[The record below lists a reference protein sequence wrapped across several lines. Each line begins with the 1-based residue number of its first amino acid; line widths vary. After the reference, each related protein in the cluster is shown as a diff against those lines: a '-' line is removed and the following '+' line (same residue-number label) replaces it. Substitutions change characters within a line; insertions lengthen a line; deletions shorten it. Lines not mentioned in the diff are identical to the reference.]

1 MLGNVDQ
8 QNRCGIT
15 MPIGSLSAKDEKI
28 SAITEGSSIFLQ
40 VPRYQRGYAWDTD
53 NIDEMLSDL
62 QSVPKGSF
70 FFGTLILH
78 IRPTEESTFD
88 LIDGQQR
95 MTSITIMLSV
105 IRDILKRLGHD
116 NESFQIH
123 QHISTKPL
131 GGKTTH
137 RLIPCA
143 ELKENDFFP
152 KYIQNEKVEDVD
164 PVNISQKHVQ
174 RNKKFFLTWLEENFD
189 SSSPDFPDQIL
200 DLAVK
205 MIQSKIILIKVEHA
219 EDAYKIFESVNARG
233 VDLSVA
239 DLLKNYLLT
248 HIRETGPNEDPA
260 AEAWLKLQKNVE
272 SLDMPITMPK
282 FVRYSWIS
290 RYQFDSEKNMYR
302 GIRDKVPAG
311 KCEEFLSQLSE
322 DGILLKKIIACD
334 IDEKVTP
341 RFREC
346 NKVLTNIRMSG
357 TTQYL
362 SFALGL
368 FRNTNRLKIKKPDK
382 ILAKVE
388 SFIFRYNAVCN
399 LPSNKVERTFSRV
412 GRALEYLTFTN
423 EKELVMNRD
432 KVIHELNSTLAK
444 LNPTSELF
452 LEKFSNI
459 NYKTSPSQKLIIRRI
474 FSMVNSKLGTG
485 ELTFDTNIEHILPQ
499 KPQTWGLTEDE
510 VSDYVNNIG
519 NLTLIQK
526 RLNSKMGNKPFNEK
540 LPLLKTS
547 EIKVNSTIE
556 QFLVSDEWIEA
567 SIEERANHLASICDK
582 ASNIF

>member
-1 MLGNVDQ
+1 
-8 QNRCGIT
+8 

-28 SAITEGSSIFLQ
+28 SAITEGSSIFLE
-40 VPRYQRGYAWDTD
+40 VPRYQRGYAWNTD
-53 NIDEMLSDL
+53 NIDDMLSDL
-62 QSVPKGSF
+62 QSVPKGTF

-78 IRPTEESTFD
+78 IRPGSESTFD

-105 IRDILKRLGHD
+105 IRDLLKELGHV

-131 GGKTTH
+131 GGETTH

-143 ELKENDFFP
+143 ELKENDFFAQFV
-152 KYIQNEKVEDVD
+152 QNENIVELE
-164 PVNISQKHVQ
+164 PVNVSQKHVAK
-174 RNKKFFLTWLEENFD
+174 NKKYFTTWIEDNFNSA
-189 SSSPDFPDQIL
+189 SSEFAKQIL

-260 AEAWLKLQKNVE
+260 AESWLKIQKTVE
-272 SLDMPITMPK
+272 GLEMPITMPK

-302 GIRDKVPAG
+302 GIRDKVPAA
-311 KCEEFLSQLSE
+311 KCENFLSQLSE
-322 DGILLKKIIACD
+322 DVSLLNKIISCD
-334 IDEKVTP
+334 IDNSITS
-341 RFREC
+341 RFNEC
-346 NKVLTNIRMSG
+346 NKVLSNIRLTG
-357 TTQYL
+357 TTQFL
-362 SFALGL
+362 SFALSL
-368 FRNTNRLKIKKPDK
+368 MRNANRLKIKKPDK
-382 ILAKVE
+382 ILSKVE

-399 LPSNKVERTFSRV
+399 LPSNKVERTFSRA
-412 GRALEYLTFTN
+412 GRSLEHLTFSN
-423 EKELVMNRD
+423 DDELVRDRD
-432 KVIHELNSTLAK
+432 KIIHDLNTTLSR

-452 LEKFSNI
+452 LEKFSDMA
-459 NYKTSPSQKLIIRRI
+459 YKTSPSQKSVIRRV
-474 FSMVNSKLGTG
+474 FSIINSELGTG
-485 ELTFDTNIEHILPQ
+485 ELTFETNIEHILPQ
-499 KPQTWGLTEDE
+499 KPQSWGLTLEDI
-510 VSDYVNNIG
+510 SDYVDNIG

-526 RLNSKMGNKPFNEK
+526 QLNSKMGNKPFSEK
-540 LPLLKTS
+540 LPLLKSS
-547 EIKVNSTIE
+547 EIKVNSTVE
-556 QFLVSDEWIEA
+556 EFLEDGQWTEVSIRN
-567 SIEERANHLASICDK
+567 RAMHLASICDEATK
-582 ASNIF
+582 AF

>member
-1 MLGNVDQ
+1 
-8 QNRCGIT
+8 

-28 SAITEGSSIFLQ
+28 SAITEGSSIFLE
-40 VPRYQRGYAWDTD
+40 VPRYQRGYAWNTD
-53 NIDEMLSDL
+53 NIDDMLSDL
-62 QSVPKGSF
+62 QSVPKGTF

-78 IRPTEESTFD
+78 IRPGSESTFD

-105 IRDILKRLGHD
+105 IRDLLKELGHV

-131 GGKTTH
+131 GGETTH

-143 ELKENDFFP
+143 ELKENDFFAQFV
-152 KYIQNEKVEDVD
+152 QNENIVELE
-164 PVNISQKHVQ
+164 PVNVSQKHVAK
-174 RNKKFFLTWLEENFD
+174 NKKYFTTWIEDNFNSA
-189 SSSPDFPDQIL
+189 SSEFAKQIL

-260 AEAWLKLQKNVE
+260 AESWLKIQKTVE
-272 SLDMPITMPK
+272 GLEMPITMPK

-302 GIRDKVPAG
+302 GIRDKVPAA
-311 KCEEFLSQLSE
+311 KCENFLSQLSE
-322 DGILLKKIIACD
+322 DVSLLNKIISCD
-334 IDEKVTP
+334 IDNSITS
-341 RFREC
+341 RFNEC
-346 NKVLTNIRMSG
+346 NKVLSNIRLTG
-357 TTQYL
+357 TTQFL

-368 FRNTNRLKIKKPDK
+368 LRNANRLKIKKPDK
-382 ILAKVE
+382 ILSKVE

-399 LPSNKVERTFSRV
+399 LPSNKVERTFSRA
-412 GRALEYLTFTN
+412 GRSLEHLTFSN
-423 EKELVMNRD
+423 DDELVRDRD
-432 KVIHELNSTLAK
+432 KIIHDLNTTLSR

-452 LEKFSNI
+452 LEKFSDMA
-459 NYKTSPSQKLIIRRI
+459 YKTSPSQKSVIRRV
-474 FSMVNSKLGTG
+474 FSIINSELGTG
-485 ELTFDTNIEHILPQ
+485 ELTFETNIEHILPQ
-499 KPQTWGLTEDE
+499 KPQSWGLTLEDI
-510 VSDYVNNIG
+510 SDYVDNIG

-526 RLNSKMGNKPFNEK
+526 QLNSKMGNKPFSEK
-540 LPLLKTS
+540 LPLLKSS
-547 EIKVNSTIE
+547 EVRVNSTVE
-556 QFLVSDEWIEA
+556 EFLEDGQWTEVSIKN
-567 SIEERANHLASICDK
+567 RAMHLASICDEATK
-582 ASNIF
+582 AF

>member
-1 MLGNVDQ
+1 
-8 QNRCGIT
+8 

-40 VPRYQRGYAWDTD
+40 VPRYQRGYAWNTD
-53 NIDEMLSDL
+53 NIEDMLSDL

-78 IRPTEESTFD
+78 IRPSEENTFD

-105 IRDILKRLGHD
+105 IRDILKELNRN
-116 NESFQIH
+116 NESYQIH

-131 GGKTTH
+131 GGETTH

-143 ELKENDFFP
+143 ELKENDFFA
-152 KYIQNEKVEDVD
+152 KFIQNENIEHID
-164 PVNISQKHVQ
+164 PVNVSQQHVAK
-174 RNKKFFLTWLEENFD
+174 NKKSFKAWIEENFNPA
-189 SSSPDFPDQIL
+189 SPEFPDQIL

-260 AEAWLKLQKNVE
+260 AEKWLKLQKIVE
-272 SLDMPITMPK
+272 NLDMAITMPK

-311 KCEEFLSQLSE
+311 KCEDFLSQLYD
-322 DGILLKKIIACD
+322 DGILLRKIISCD
-334 IDEKVTP
+334 IDQNITP
-341 RFREC
+341 RYNEC
-346 NKVLTNIRMSG
+346 NKILRNLRLTG
-357 TTQYL
+357 TTQFL

-368 FRNTNRLKIKKPDK
+368 FRNSSRLKIKKPDK

-388 SFIFRYNAVCN
+388 FFVFRYNSICN
-399 LPSNKVERTFSRV
+399 LPSNKVERTFSRIS
-412 GRALEYLTFTN
+412 RELEYLTFAN
-423 EKELVMNRD
+423 E
-432 KVIHELNSTLAK
+432 
-444 LNPTSELF
+444 
-452 LEKFSNI
+452 
-459 NYKTSPSQKLIIRRI
+459 
-474 FSMVNSKLGTG
+474 G
-485 ELTFDTNIEHILPQ
+485 ELT
-499 KPQTWGLTEDE
+499 
-510 VSDYVNNIG
+510 
-519 NLTLIQK
+519 
-526 RLNSKMGNKPFNEK
+526 
-540 LPLLKTS
+540 
-547 EIKVNSTIE
+547 
-556 QFLVSDEWIEA
+556 
-567 SIEERANHLASICDK
+567 
-582 ASNIF
+582 

>member
-1 MLGNVDQ
+1 
-8 QNRCGIT
+8 

-28 SAITEGSSIFLQ
+28 SAITEGSSIFLE
-40 VPRYQRGYAWDTD
+40 VPRYQRGYAWNTD
-53 NIDEMLSDL
+53 NIDDMLSDL
-62 QSVPKGSF
+62 QSVPKGTF

-78 IRPTEESTFD
+78 IRPGSESTFD

-105 IRDILKRLGHD
+105 IRDLLKELGHV

-131 GGKTTH
+131 GGETTH

-143 ELKENDFFP
+143 ELKENDFFAQFV
-152 KYIQNEKVEDVD
+152 QNENIVELE
-164 PVNISQKHVQ
+164 PVNVSQKHVAK
-174 RNKKFFLTWLEENFD
+174 NKKYFTTWIEDNFNSA
-189 SSSPDFPDQIL
+189 SSEFAKQIL

-260 AEAWLKLQKNVE
+260 AESWLKIQKTVE
-272 SLDMPITMPK
+272 GLEMPITMPK

-302 GIRDKVPAG
+302 GIRDKVPAA
-311 KCEEFLSQLSE
+311 KCENFLSQLSE
-322 DGILLKKIIACD
+322 DVSLLNKIISCD
-334 IDEKVTP
+334 IDNSITP
-341 RFREC
+341 RFNEC
-346 NKVLTNIRMSG
+346 NKVLSNIRLTG
-357 TTQYL
+357 TTQFL

-368 FRNTNRLKIKKPDK
+368 MRNANRLKIKKPDK
-382 ILAKVE
+382 ILSKVE

-399 LPSNKVERTFSRV
+399 LPSNKVERTFSRA
-412 GRALEYLTFTN
+412 GRSLEHLTFSN
-423 EKELVMNRD
+423 DDELVRDRD
-432 KVIHELNSTLAK
+432 KIIHDLNTTLSR

-452 LEKFSNI
+452 LEKFSEMA
-459 NYKTSPSQKLIIRRI
+459 YKTSPSQKSVIRRV
-474 FSMVNSKLGTG
+474 FSIINSELGTG
-485 ELTFDTNIEHILPQ
+485 ELTFETNIEHILPQ
-499 KPQTWGLTEDE
+499 KPQSWGLTLEDI
-510 VSDYVNNIG
+510 SDYVDNIG

-526 RLNSKMGNKPFNEK
+526 QLNSKMGNKPFSEK
-540 LPLLKTS
+540 LPLLKSS
-547 EIKVNSTIE
+547 EIKVNSTVE
-556 QFLVSDEWIEA
+556 EFLEDGQWTEVSIRN
-567 SIEERANHLASICDK
+567 RAMHLASICDEATK
-582 ASNIF
+582 AF